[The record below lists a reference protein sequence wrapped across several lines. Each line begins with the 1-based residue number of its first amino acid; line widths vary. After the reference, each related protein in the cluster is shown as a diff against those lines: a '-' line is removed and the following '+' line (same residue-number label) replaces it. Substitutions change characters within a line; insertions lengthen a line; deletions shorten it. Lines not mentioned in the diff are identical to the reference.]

1 MSQASTTPSVDAATR
16 PYDSVRSRPVGMSR
30 KHREWLAAALF
41 LLPDG
46 LGLLIFVGAPMLL
59 ALSLGFFEVT
69 GFGGYTFV
77 GLDNY
82 RRMFGDPLFLTS
94 LRTTATYVVL
104 LVPGVYVAGLGLA
117 LLVNQRLPL
126 TPLFRGMLFLP
137 HVISLVVIGLIW
149 QFMLVDR
156 VGVVNQFLSSLGLPG
171 HSWLG
176 TPATAL
182 PTVLV
187 VTIWF
192 LMGYYMII
200 FLAGLQEIPREYYEA
215 ARIDGASP
223 WRTFQDITLPLLR
236 PTSFFV
242 LLIST
247 VTAVA
252 GAQGFDLVFVMTGG
266 GPANA
271 TSLVIY
277 YIYQQAFAYGNFGYA
292 AAMASFLVLVLILL
306 TGVLFKLT
314 RGGRFD
320 FD

>member
-1 MSQASTTPSVDAATR
+1 MSQAPASPPAATATR
-16 PYDSVRSRPVGMSR
+16 PYDAVRSRPSGLSR
-30 KHREWLAAALF
+30 KQRESLAAYLF
-41 LLPDG
+41 LLPDS

-59 ALSLGFFEVT
+59 SLSLGFFNVT

-77 GLDNY
+77 GFDNY
-82 RRMFGDPLFLTS
+82 QRMFGDPLFLTS

-104 LVPGVYVAGLGLA
+104 LVPGVYVTGLGLA

-126 TPLFRGMLFLP
+126 TPIFRGMLFLP
-137 HVISLVVIGLIW
+137 HVVSLVVVGLIW

-156 VGVVNQFLSSLGLPG
+156 VGVINQVLATIGLSGK
-171 HSWLG
+171 SWLG

-215 ARIDGASP
+215 ARIDGASG
-223 WRTFQDITLPLLR
+223 WRTFRDITLPLLR

-242 LLIST
+242 ILVST
-247 VTAVA
+247 VAAVA
-252 GAQGFDLVFVMTGG
+252 GAQGFDLVYVMTAG
-266 GPANA
+266 GPANS
-271 TSLVIY
+271 TSLVIF
-277 YIYQQAFAYGNFGYA
+277 YIYQQAFTYGNFGYA
-292 AAMASFLVLVLILL
+292 AAMASFLVVVLVFL
-306 TGVLFKLT
+306 TGILFKLT
-314 RGGRFD
+314 KGGRFD

>member
-1 MSQASTTPSVDAATR
+1 
-16 PYDSVRSRPVGMSR
+16 MSR
-30 KHREWLAAALF
+30 KHREWLAAYLF
-41 LLPDG
+41 LLPDS
-46 LGLLIFVGAPMLL
+46 LGLLVFVAAPMLL
-59 ALSLGFFEVT
+59 SLSLGFFNVT
-69 GFGGYTFV
+69 GFGTYTFV

-82 RRMFGDPLFLTS
+82 QRMFSDPLFLTS

-104 LVPGVYVAGLGLA
+104 LVPGVYVTGLGLA

-126 TPLFRGMLFLP
+126 TPIFRGMLFLP
-137 HVISLVVIGLIW
+137 HVISLVVVGLIW

-156 VGVVNQFLSSLGLPG
+156 VGVVNQLLATIGLSGQ
-171 HSWLG
+171 SWLG
-176 TPATAL
+176 NPATAL

-215 ARIDGASP
+215 ARIDGASG
-223 WRTFQDITLPLLR
+223 WRTFRDITLPLLR

-242 LLIST
+242 ILVST
-247 VTAVA
+247 VAAVA
-252 GAQGFDLVFVMTGG
+252 GAQGFDLVYVMTAG
-266 GPANA
+266 GPANS
-271 TSLVIY
+271 TSLVIF
-277 YIYQQAFAYGNFGYA
+277 YIYQQAFTYGNFGYA
-292 AAMASFLVLVLILL
+292 AAMASFLVVVLVCL

-314 RGGRFD
+314 SGGRFD